1 MIESSNVTMVDTMI
15 DEIEF
20 KSIMQILVTQLVKAL
35 ERQKNISE
43 QEAITIL
50 YSSLLYSKLEN
61 EKTKLWHLSV
71 PALLELLEQE
81 LKTGRIDFPEEA

>member
-1 MIESSNVTMVDTMI
+1 MNS
-15 DEIEF
+15 EIEF
-20 KSIMQILVTQLVKAL
+20 KAIMEILVTELVKAL

-71 PALLELLEQE
+71 PALIEMLEEE
-81 LKTGRIDFPEEA
+81 LKTGRIEYPEEA

>member
-1 MIESSNVTMVDTMI
+1 MVGAMNS
-15 DEIEF
+15 EIEF
-20 KSIMQILVTQLVKAL
+20 KAIMEILVTELVKAL
-35 ERQKNISE
+35 ETQKRISE
-43 QEAITIL
+43 QDAITIL

>member
-1 MIESSNVTMVDTMI
+1 MVDVMI

-20 KSIMQILVTQLVKAL
+20 KSIMKILVTQLVKAL
-35 ERQKNISE
+35 ERQKSISE
-43 QEAITIL
+43 QDAITII

-71 PALLELLEQE
+71 PALIEMLEEE
-81 LKTGRIDFPEEA
+81 LKTGRIEYPEEA